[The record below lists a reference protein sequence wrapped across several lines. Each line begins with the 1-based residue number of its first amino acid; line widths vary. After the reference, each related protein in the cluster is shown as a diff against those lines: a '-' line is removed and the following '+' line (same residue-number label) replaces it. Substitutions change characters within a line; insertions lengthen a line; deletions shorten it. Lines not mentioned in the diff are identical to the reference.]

1 MIDQSTVQELLNR
14 EPFHPFRIHMS
25 DGHIYEVVNPA
36 VVVPM
41 LTKLFIAL
49 PNDRW
54 KFLSYS
60 HVTRI
65 EGQEVVA

>member
-1 MIDQSTVQELLNR
+1 MIDRSTIQELLER
-14 EPFHPFRIHMS
+14 EPFEPFRIHLS
-25 DGHIYEVVNPA
+25 DGHIYEVVNPS

-41 LTKLFIAL
+41 MSKMFIAL
-49 PNDRW
+49 PDDRW

-65 EGQEVVA
+65 EGQEIAA